1 MLFSCFL
8 FNLFIYSDNSDF
20 EIKYNTTSFGVAA
33 IEISIRYKNK
43 IMKRQIVALQ
53 QKLKLFVI
61 EKINTIK
68 IHVDDGF
75 T

>member
-1 MLFSCFL
+1 
-8 FNLFIYSDNSDF
+8 
-20 EIKYNTTSFGVAA
+20 
-33 IEISIRYKNK
+33 
-43 IMKRQIVALQ
+43 MKRQIVALQ